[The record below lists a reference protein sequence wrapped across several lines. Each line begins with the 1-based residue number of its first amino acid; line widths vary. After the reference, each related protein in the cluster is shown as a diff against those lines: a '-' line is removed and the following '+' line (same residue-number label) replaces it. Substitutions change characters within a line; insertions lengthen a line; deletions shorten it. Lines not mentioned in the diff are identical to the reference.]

1 MTFGP
6 TPSQVVKAVERH
18 LRNSHAIGRLV
29 IDGLLS
35 RISGSRGAD
44 DAVAPSQPTHATSAS
59 DREDSGSGLPMPEIE
74 WRLLSSGDVVNAI
87 DDCDDETVRAIG
99 RYEASHRRRRL
110 VIEAV
115 RRRIEP

>member
-6 TPSQVVKAVERH
+6 TPAQVAKAVERH

-29 IDGLLS
+29 VDGVIS
-35 RISGSRGAD
+35 RISPRGTAGAGSTETQAPPQASVPDSSGA
-44 DAVAPSQPTHATSAS
+44 
-59 DREDSGSGLPMPEIE
+59 GLPLPEDQ

-99 RYEASHRRRRL
+99 RYEESHRRRRL

-115 RRRIEP
+115 RRRLES